1 MKYLILI
8 LVVFVSMNISAQEST
23 KIKKGDKVS
32 LQSNSPKALASVKTK
47 DLTKALDIDTEQQDS
62 VYNIF
67 LEHFSKNKKTKDK
80 LSEDINTDKKISR
93 EKMKKRMVEHK
104 SESNKALDEALKDV
118 LSSDQLERYEKM
130 KSKSKKS

>member
-8 LVVFVSMNISAQEST
+8 LVVFVSMNISAQESA

-93 EKMKKRMVEHK
+93 EKMKKLMVEHK

-118 LSSDQLERYEKM
+118 LSSDQLKRYEKM

>member
-8 LVVFVSMNISAQEST
+8 LVVLVSMNISAQESA

-32 LQSNSPKALASVKTK
+32 LQSNSPKALASAKTK
-47 DLTKALDIDTEQQDS
+47 NLTKALDLDKEQQVS

-67 LEHFSKNKKTKDK
+67 LEHFSENKKTKDK
-80 LSEDINTDKKISR
+80 LSQDINTDKKISK
-93 EKMKKRMVEHK
+93 EKMKKRLVEHK